1 MKKRFLTLILAIM
14 SLAMLR
20 PLPVRATT
28 PPDSDVE
35 ASLTLHYQKDETAF
49 TDLSLGIYRIAEV
62 LPSGSY
68 QLIDPYAS
76 YPIYIHSITSQE
88 QWQHIAQ
95 TLYSYIVADGIAPDR
110 EAKTDSNGSVCFS
123 DLPTG
128 LYFVR
133 EVTAEN
139 TDGTYIF
146 NQFLIYVPTP
156 QPDGTYNY
164 IVEAKPKCTSFV
176 PKSQYTVT
184 KLWQDAG
191 NQHLRPQEVTIDIY
205 RDGVLYETQLLNAA
219 NDWTYTWYVSKEDPG
234 KWTVTERSFA
244 DLYDVT
250 IQQNGSHFSIIN
262 TYQITPEP
270 PQTGDS
276 FTPLPWILGICCS
289 GMILLLLGIYKW
301 RQR

>member
-1 MKKRFLTLILAIM
+1 MKKRFFTLILAIM
-14 SLAMLR
+14 SLAMIR

-49 TDLSLGIYRIAEV
+49 TDLSIGIYRIAEV

-133 EVTAEN
+133 EVTVEN

-146 NQFLIYVPTP
+146 NQFLVYVPTP

-205 RDGVLYETQLLNAA
+205 QDGVLYESQLLNAA
-219 NDWTYTWYVSKEDPG
+219 NDWTYTWYVTGEDHG
-234 KWTVTERSFA
+234 KWTVTERSSA

-262 TYQITPEP
+262 TYQITPEL

-276 FTPLPWILGICCS
+276 FTPLPWILGTCCC

>member
-276 FTPLPWILGICCS
+276 FTPLPRILGICCS